1 MTDEQM
7 EIWNLIRESNRAWVA
22 GAVHKISSLFD
33 ERAVVVLPGV
43 TGRLEGREAIVKSY
57 EDFVH
62 HARNLA
68 FEELEHSV
76 DVFGDVAMVAYR
88 FSARYTLLAEDQER
102 EETGEEILAL
112 RRGPEG
118 WKVLWRTHLVD

>member
-22 GAVHKISSLFD
+22 GAVHELSSLFD
-33 ERAVVVLPGV
+33 ERAAVVLPGF
-43 TGRLEGREAIVKSY
+43 TGRLEGRQAIVKSY
-57 EDFVH
+57 EEYVH
-62 HARNLA
+62 HARTHA

-88 FSARYTLLAEDQER
+88 FSVRYTLLAEDQER
-102 EETGEEILAL
+102 EDTGEEILML

-118 WKVLWRTHLVD
+118 WKVLWRTQLVD

>member
-22 GAVHKISSLFD
+22 GACHELSSLFD
-33 ERAVVVLPGV
+33 ERAVMVLPGF

-57 EDFVH
+57 AEFVA
-62 HARNLA
+62 HARTHA

-88 FSARYTLLAEDQER
+88 FSVRYTLLAEDKEQED
-102 EETGEEILAL
+102 TGEEILAL
-112 RRGPEG
+112 RRGPQG
-118 WKVLWRTHLVD
+118 WKVLWRTQLLD